1 MTPTVGMVGPLAPTQ
16 LGDLLDLPSHEF
28 LPEGLGGPPLN
39 LLVRELVGRGRP
51 VLAITFD
58 RRVSEEHVFEGPNLK
73 ICVGPYRPRPAR
85 DFFAAERAFLRRVL
99 RRERPDVV
107 HAHWTY
113 EWALATQA
121 SGLPHVITA
130 HDAPLSV
137 LRFDFGPYRI
147 AKTLMAYRVLP
158 RAKRLISVSPYVA
171 AHLSRFMLY
180 SGPRE
185 VIPNGMPESLF
196 ARVRTSRP
204 AAQPITFA
212 TSLNGWAGR
221 KNGQIA
227 VEAFAY
233 LRRRRPDA
241 RLVMFGHGHGPGGEA
256 QQWAIARGLGEGIEF
271 AGRVAYSTAIDR
283 IADEVDIL
291 VHPALEE
298 AQGMVLLEAMAL
310 GVPVIAGAASGGT
323 RWTLGDGRAG
333 MLVDI
338 TDSCAVARAMDYLAG
353 DADARESYGRRGSA
367 LARQRFHIDAVAD
380 AYERVYAEIHTCG

>member
-1 MTPTVGMVGPLAPTQ
+1 MVGPLAPAQ
-16 LGDLLDLPSHEF
+16 FGDLLDQPSPES

-39 LLVRELVGRGRP
+39 LLVRELVGRGRF

-58 RRVSEEHVFEGPNLK
+58 RRVSEEHVLEGPNLK
-73 ICVGPYRPRPAR
+73 ICVGPYRPLPAR

-137 LRFDFGPYRI
+137 LRFDFGPYRV

-158 RAKRLISVSPYVA
+158 RAKRVVSVSPYVA

-180 SGPRE
+180 RGPRE

-196 ARVRTSRP
+196 AHAHEQRRAGR
-204 AAQPITFA
+204 PITFA

-227 VEAFAY
+227 VEAFARV
-233 LRRRRPDA
+233 RRQRPEA
-241 RLVMFGHGHGPGGEA
+241 RLIMFGHGHGPGEGA
-256 QQWAIARGLGEGIEF
+256 QQWAIERGLGEGIEF

-283 IADEVDIL
+283 IANEVDIL

-310 GVPVIAGAASGGT
+310 GVPVIAGEASGGT
-323 RWTLGDGRAG
+323 RWTLDDGGAG

-338 TDSCAVARAMDYLAG
+338 TDSCAVARAMDELAG
-353 DADARESYGRRGSA
+353 NAEARERFGRQGSD
-367 LARQRFHIDAVAD
+367 LARQRFHIHAVAD
-380 AYERVYAEIHTCG
+380 AYERVYAEVHIRG